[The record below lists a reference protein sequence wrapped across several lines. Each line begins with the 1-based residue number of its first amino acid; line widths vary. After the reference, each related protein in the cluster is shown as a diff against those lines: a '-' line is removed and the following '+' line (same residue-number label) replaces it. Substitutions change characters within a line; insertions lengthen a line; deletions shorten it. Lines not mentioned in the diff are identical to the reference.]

1 MDWDSYHA
9 IKPYIC
15 PVPPQVTAAWRYE
28 DVAIRQSDL
37 IATHMTCV
45 LTENDSG
52 LSVTQETIDRMNGT
66 ISLIQMDYPGR
77 HFNYKAVIDSFG
89 NVGVKRRHVM
99 VRCPFHD
106 ATSYENWTL

>member
-9 IKPYIC
+9 IKPSIC
-15 PVPPQVTAAWRYE
+15 PVPPQVTAAWRDE

-52 LSVTQETIDRMNGT
+52 LPVRQETIDRMDIT
-66 ISLIQMDYPGR
+66 ICQITAGYPDR
-77 HFNYKAVIDSFG
+77 HFNDRAVVDSFST
-89 NVGVKRRHVM
+89 VGVKRRHVM

-106 ATSYENWTL
+106 SDIL